1 MISPGCGRRKSEAK
15 LTPLAILLF
24 RVSFCHSVCVGFCN
38 LVVVV
43 VAVQAA
49 TLVQRHTAT
58 ALEHEARL
66 AEAAA
71 DAGAATVG
79 GGILTAGNTGRPAL
93 YVLRARRA
101 FIFERRRTTKK
112 INKTQNTDIASE

>member
-1 MISPGCGRRKSEAK
+1 M
-15 LTPLAILLF
+15 
-24 RVSFCHSVCVGFCN
+24 SFCHSVCVGFCN

-49 TLVQRHTAT
+49 TLVQRHTAA

>member
-1 MISPGCGRRKSEAK
+1 MRKSEPKAST
-15 LTPLAILLF
+15 LGNVFFEGVLLSMF
-24 RVSFCHSVCVGFCN
+24 VCLFCN

-43 VAVQAA
+43 VVVQAA
-49 TLVQRHTAT
+49 TLVQRHTAA

-79 GGILTAGNTGRPAL
+79 GGILTAGNTRRPAL
-93 YVLRARRA
+93 YVLRVRGA
-101 FIFERRRTTKK
+101 FHFERERTTKRTD
-112 INKTQNTDIASE
+112 KT